1 MYNITKIDAT
11 TLPDAWFQTVYKCVE
26 IGRDFKIDRGSY
38 EGDTRL
44 EFDFIVIHIK
54 QPDAGRLG
62 DYDVLIPIMPEA
74 STIPAPFDRTYL
86 DDYVTYIMTGAAK
99 ENESYTY
106 GQRLCRA
113 KVEDTY
119 PSFALLSE
127 EELDEL
133 CDLKIIYRERL
144 ALYVNQIEL
153 LIWTYKNRG
162 HRNNQMCMA
171 IEQGTDCL
179 ITDPPCL
186 RSIDTRI
193 QDGKLHFLPYFRS
206 WDLFNGFPV
215 NLAGLEILKQYM
227 AEQIGVEN
235 GEIIASSKGLHI
247 YSYVR
252 EFAELLRGKTIEEFR
267 SEVCIT

>member
-1 MYNITKIDAT
+1 
-11 TLPDAWFQTVYKCVE
+11 
-26 IGRDFKIDRGSY
+26 
-38 EGDTRL
+38 
-44 EFDFIVIHIK
+44 
-54 QPDAGRLG
+54 
-62 DYDVLIPIMPEA
+62 
-74 STIPAPFDRTYL
+74 
-86 DDYVTYIMTGAAK
+86 MTGVAK

-113 KVEDTY
+113 KIEDTY

-127 EELDEL
+127 KELTEL
-133 CDLKIIYRERL
+133 CDLNIIYRERL

-153 LIWTYKNRG
+153 LIWTYKNKG
-162 HRNNQMCMA
+162 YRNNQMCMA

-267 SEVCIT
+267 SEVCTT